1 MTHHTRTFVAS
12 LTLSLQIVATS
23 LYSGLTLTKERMK
36 VQFKQTAK
44 Q

>member
-12 LTLSLQIVATS
+12 LTLSLQNVATS
-23 LYSGLTLTKERMK
+23 LYSGLTLTQERMK
-36 VQFKQTAK
+36 MKLEQTAK